1 MGSISV
7 KTGFPHISHRRTLCR
22 PVSVRRFQ
30 LLFLVF
36 FWFVMLPASLHNIL
50 FEIFKMERAVSPQWW
65 KLVLF
70 LKSGLF
76 VLSFFFPC
84 LLVLLLGNH
93 QLNAEVAGWDFVFL
107 SLVTSTNVF
116 VTKHNKP
123 SVDQRFLGPF
133 IWKAIY
139 LPLSVKLRQFNT
151 NHFINPTRG
160 NWLWA
165 GCHFSQSC

>member
-1 MGSISV
+1 M
-7 KTGFPHISHRRTLCR
+7 
-22 PVSVRRFQ
+22 
-30 LLFLVF
+30 
-36 FWFVMLPASLHNIL
+36 
-50 FEIFKMERAVSPQWW
+50 
-65 KLVLF
+65 LF

-133 IWKAIY
+133 I
-139 LPLSVKLRQFNT
+139 
-151 NHFINPTRG
+151 
-160 NWLWA
+160 
-165 GCHFSQSC
+165 